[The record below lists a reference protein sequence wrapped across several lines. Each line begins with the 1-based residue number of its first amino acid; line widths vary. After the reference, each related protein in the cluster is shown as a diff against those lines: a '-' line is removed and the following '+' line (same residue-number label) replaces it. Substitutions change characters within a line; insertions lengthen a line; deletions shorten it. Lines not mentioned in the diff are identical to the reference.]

1 MRRSALNDTGDRDS
15 GISDFEIQDD
25 NVNIRV
31 IKSEVIMRC

>member
-1 MRRSALNDTGDRDS
+1 MLNDTGNGDS

-31 IKSEVIMRC
+31 IKSEVIMRS

>member
-1 MRRSALNDTGDRDS
+1 MGRYALNDTG
-15 GISDFEIQDD
+15 GISDFEIQDN